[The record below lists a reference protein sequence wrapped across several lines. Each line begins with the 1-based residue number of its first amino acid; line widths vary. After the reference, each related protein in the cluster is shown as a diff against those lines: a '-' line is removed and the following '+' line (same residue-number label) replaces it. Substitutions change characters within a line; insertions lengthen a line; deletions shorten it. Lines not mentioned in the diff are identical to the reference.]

1 MQHDDIPV
9 FGERVIV
16 PPHQSPN
23 ESTHQLWISTV
34 PLCNSDC
41 YLLGHFKFEPRSD
54 NVRPNQF
61 VAREIQDSLL
71 LLCTSLCI
79 VSPFLSLFSR
89 K

>member
-41 YLLGHFKFEPRSD
+41 YLLVHFNFEIRS
-54 NVRPNQF
+54 NIVRHNQF
-61 VAREIQDSLL
+61 IAREIWDSLL

-79 VSPFLSLFSR
+79 VPLFYLYLVEN
-89 K
+89 